1 MKLSPI
7 CAAAAISLFIGMNVG
22 DRSVRAQN
30 GTPSANQPSAPQAN
44 QSAGPLTAQP
54 NGAASAPSGGAPQP
68 LPPAAAPAAVGGTGI
83 IIPGSPPV
91 NAVLQQPA
99 TSRAQATEQAR
110 VGAGRNNPFSG
121 IEGGFQPFPSHGAHA
136 NVKADVSAAT
146 VSAPKTLARKR
157 SDIGPF
163 VPPPPPTAVGAVHE
177 SLAPPPPPEGSLDP
191 RELPAPPDKP
201 SIAAKLKL
209 VAIIGDRALFT
220 FTDPLMRDEHKWP
233 HDISLGVGEMF
244 ENVSVVNVTPD
255 SVTLEED
262 GDRSVRELPRIR

>member
-1 MKLSPI
+1 MKLPLI
-7 CAAAAISLFIGMNVG
+7 CAAAAISLLIGMNVG
-22 DRSVRAQN
+22 DRSVKAQN
-30 GTPSANQPSAPQAN
+30 GIPSANQPSTPQTN
-44 QSAGPLTAQP
+44 QSAGPFTAQP
-54 NGAASAPSGGAPQP
+54 NGAASAPSGNTPQSV
-68 LPPAAAPAAVGGTGI
+68 PPAATPTAAGGTGI
-83 IIPGSPPV
+83 IVPGSPPV

-110 VGAGRNNPFSG
+110 VGKGRNNPFSG
-121 IEGGFQPFPSHGAHA
+121 IEGGFQPFPSHDAARA
-136 NVKADVSAAT
+136 NVSAAT

-163 VPPPPPTAVGAVHE
+163 VPPPPPTAVSAVHE

-255 SVTLEED
+255 SVTIEED